1 MAVPVAAQISA
12 NAFTIVPSDTTII
25 TANGVYVGG
34 AGNVTVRPAEQEGK
48 PSPVDV
54 TFSAVPVGTILPIQV
69 SRVFSTGTTATLM
82 VAFGST

>member
-34 AGNVTVRPAEQEGK
+34 AGNVTVRPAEQEG
-48 PSPVDV
+48 
-54 TFSAVPVGTILPIQV
+54 
-69 SRVFSTGTTATLM
+69 TTATLM